1 MLSKSSGSDPDSDE
15 GSEGG
20 VSESVARVVKERR
33 GLGEWDLV
41 DEDASGNGFESCRD
55 DGGIVAIFAA
65 YASASAAL
73 SAFCLDKQISLGYCF
88 LFIYVF

>member
-20 VSESVARVVKERR
+20 VSESVAREVKERR
-33 GLGEWDLV
+33 GLGSWDLV

-65 YASASAAL
+65 YTSASAAL
-73 SAFCLDKQISLGYCF
+73 SAFCLDKLISLGYCF
-88 LFIYVF
+88 FYVF